1 MADKP
6 IMKKKPR
13 KKKSKIYFGQP
24 AQDAI
29 VEYLATDNYALKNK
43 IYRERIQY
51 PFEKLAENIIHTYKF
66 YYFDVDSES
75 VKQEVVGFMVN

>member
-1 MADKP
+1 MVDIP

-29 VEYLATDNYALKNK
+29 IEYLASDNYSEKNIDSADSNIHPYHSGLKSQKNNYK
-43 IYRERIQY
+43 THPHYQIY
-51 PFEKLAENIIHTYKF
+51 
-66 YYFDVDSES
+66 
-75 VKQEVVGFMVN
+75 